1 MAPARI
7 DCEILLISGVPSSKL
22 STFLPVTKAKISAT
36 TDPIKVAKT
45 RYFSMFFSLSVPNCC
60 EIRNLLFCSG
70 NIIKKNS
77 AHVKFS
83 HFFWVRL
90 KKCPVLFVILPATFL
105 RKNFPFCGI
114 YIRFF
119 PSRGRCTIRLECIFR
134 HDIPRYFRYKNF
146 FMQLFHLYWYHFL
159 KKHSRN
165 PFSHFLLRF
174 FAFPN
179 SHAGGVC

>member
-1 MAPARI
+1 M

-22 STFLPVTKAKISAT
+22 STFLPVAKAKMSAM
-36 TDPIKVAKT
+36 TDPIKVDKT

-60 EIRNLLFCSG
+60 EIRNLLFCSW

-105 RKNFPFCGI
+105 WKNFPFCGI

-119 PSRGRCTIRLECIFR
+119 PSRGRCTIRLECIFH
-134 HDIPRYFRYKNF
+134 HDIPWYFQYKNF
-146 FMQLFHLYWYHFL
+146 FTQLFHLYWYHFP
-159 KKHSRN
+159 KKYSRN

-179 SHAGGVC
+179 LHAGGVC